1 MKVMNN
7 PMEESKAF
15 PLIMTYST
23 PAIIALLISAI
34 YNIVDRMFVG
44 NYVGDL
50 GLAALSVCF
59 PITFIMIGIGLLA
72 SAGGGT
78 LFALKLGEKDME
90 GANRAFGNAFSYVLI
105 LELVVT
111 VLLLLIGQKFLRLL
125 GASDVVYP
133 MAKQY
138 YDIVVFG
145 SVFQGLTFVLNDFT
159 RVSGKV
165 FFSLIDYWKWR
176 DC

>member
-50 GLAALSVCF
+50 GLDDL
-59 PITFIMIGIGLLA
+59 
-72 SAGGGT
+72 
-78 LFALKLGEKDME
+78 
-90 GANRAFGNAFSYVLI
+90 
-105 LELVVT
+105 
-111 VLLLLIGQKFLRLL
+111 
-125 GASDVVYP
+125 
-133 MAKQY
+133 
-138 YDIVVFG
+138 
-145 SVFQGLTFVLNDFT
+145 
-159 RVSGKV
+159 
-165 FFSLIDYWKWR
+165 
-176 DC
+176 

>member
-90 GANRAFGNAFSYVLI
+90 GEKVANLVKAFENHQMNKIKNS
-105 LELVVT
+105 E
-111 VLLLLIGQKFLRLL
+111 K
-125 GASDVVYP
+125 
-133 MAKQY
+133 
-138 YDIVVFG
+138 
-145 SVFQGLTFVLNDFT
+145 
-159 RVSGKV
+159 
-165 FFSLIDYWKWR
+165 IDR
-176 DC
+176 T

>member
-78 LFALKLGEKDME
+78 LFALKLVEKIWKGQIE
-90 GANRAFGNAFSYVLI
+90 H
-105 LELVVT
+105 LEMPL
-111 VLLLLIGQKFLRLL
+111 
-125 GASDVVYP
+125 A
-133 MAKQY
+133 M
-138 YDIVVFG
+138 
-145 SVFQGLTFVLNDFT
+145 
-159 RVSGKV
+159 
-165 FFSLIDYWKWR
+165 
-176 DC
+176 C